1 MWETTV
7 KKKMAAEVTIVFATL
22 PSRGMEIGRFIFSLK
37 DKKATD
43 KIHKMITQILQIL
56 VQQKPYLLLSVLL
69 QSAQGP
75 ATPYLQDPSKGLW
88 DYG

>member
-37 DKKATD
+37 KK
-43 KIHKMITQILQIL
+43 KQQI
-56 VQQKPYLLLSVLL
+56 KYTKWLLKF
-69 QSAQGP
+69 
-75 ATPYLQDPSKGLW
+75 YKF
-88 DYG
+88 

>member
-37 DKKATD
+37 KK
-43 KIHKMITQILQIL
+43 KKQQI
-56 VQQKPYLLLSVLL
+56 KY
-69 QSAQGP
+69 
-75 ATPYLQDPSKGLW
+75 TK
-88 DYG
+88 